1 MKSMTVNEDEV
12 TLLAS
17 DYPERIIAAL
27 ENLFQVHWETY
38 GKHHYCINIKVHSL
52 PLTWQ
57 QEQKA
62 LANLEIIWDIFIRPW
77 IAAFEAETGH
87 HIYSEGRCGGY
98 LYVEE
103 ISDVLDPDEMLE
115 TQDDE
120 EEPPQVSEWARE
132 TLKILLKFKNEWERL
147 LKDIKAW
154 LNSRPLPQDV

>member
-1 MKSMTVNEDEV
+1 MQVLQVDVEAVRQALGEES
-12 TLLAS
+12 TLFGDSRQHALWRDS
-17 DYPERIIAAL
+17 IDQGFEAAL
-27 ENLFQVHWETY
+27 
-38 GKHHYCINIKVHSL
+38 YCGQTIELKFYDADSKEWIEVDF
-52 PLTWQ
+52 LT
-57 QEQKA
+57 
-62 LANLEIIWDIFIRPW
+62 
-77 IAAFEAETGH
+77 EAETGH